1 MNEEKKVVFKTPQLI
16 LSKSKD
22 NDGIQYFRNNERLK
36 SGDSEDFVEKDFN
49 QVISSET
56 KMFINQKIDNIV
68 VLFGAG
74 ASVTDNNWDED
85 EDKDGVAK
93 TGVTVAKIAGK
104 VLEKL
109 HDGNYD
115 LKGVKLK
122 VYPLDEIAN
131 ISKYNDNVFETDEEG
146 NVVLGPN
153 FNLEDFLSNLFS
165 FEKFV
170 EISEKEVFENTINA
184 IRDIIVKATSYDY
197 DDKIFKHV
205 KLLNILSKFAKSDRK
220 LNIIT
225 TNYDTLIEDA
235 AESMKWTV
243 FDGFSFSRSPQ
254 FDSDMFNWNLVKDV
268 PNVKTHENIFKKN
281 VINLLKIH
289 GSLTWERS
297 KKDEH
302 IIRKPKEVVLKP
314 IMVFPSSDKYA
325 QSYQEPYFDLF
336 NKFQNMLQ
344 KRNTLLLTIGFSF
357 ADNHIARMIL
367 NAIKTNDSL
376 TTLITNFNIESNVK
390 NWKELEQ
397 AMNNYYNVAFLQSTL
412 NGKLTDYLGGET
424 VDN

>member
-1 MNEEKKVVFKTPQLI
+1 MSDEKKVVFKTPQLI

-22 NDGIQYFRNNERLK
+22 NGEIQYFRNNERLK
-36 SGDSEDFVEKDFN
+36 NGDSEDFVEKDFN

-85 EDKDGVAK
+85 KNGVAK
-93 TGVTVAKIAGK
+93 TGVTVAKIAEK

-115 LKGVKLK
+115 LKGVELK

-131 ISKYNDNVFETDEEG
+131 ISKYNDNVFETDEAG

-184 IRDIIVKATSYDY
+184 IQDIIVKATSYDY

-205 KLLNILSKFAKSDRK
+205 KLLNILSKFAKSDSK
-220 LNIIT
+220 MNIIT

-254 FDSDMFNWNLVKDV
+254 FDSDMFNWSLVKDV

-297 KKDEH
+297 EKDEH
-302 IIRKPKEVVLKP
+302 IIRKPKVVVRKP

-357 ADNHIARMIL
+357 ADNHIARMVL
-367 NAIKTNDSL
+367 NAIKSNDSL
-376 TTLITNFNIESNVK
+376 TTLITNFNIESNIK

-412 NGKLTDYLGGET
+412 NGELTDYLGGET

>member
-1 MNEEKKVVFKTPQLI
+1 MSDEKKVVFKTPQLI

-22 NDGIQYFRNNERLK
+22 NGEIQYFRNNERLK
-36 SGDSEDFVEKDFN
+36 NGDSEDFVEKDFN

-85 EDKDGVAK
+85 KNGVAK
-93 TGVTVAKIAGK
+93 TGVTVAKIAEK

-115 LKGVKLK
+115 LKGVELK

-131 ISKYNDNVFETDEEG
+131 ISKYNDNVFETDEAG

-170 EISEKEVFENTINA
+170 EISEKKVFENTINA
-184 IRDIIVKATSYDY
+184 IQDIIVKATSYDY

-205 KLLNILSKFAKSDRK
+205 KLLNILSKFAKSDSK
-220 LNIIT
+220 MNIIT

-254 FDSDMFNWNLVKDV
+254 FDSDMFNWSLVKDV

-297 KKDEH
+297 EKDEH
-302 IIRKPKEVVLKP
+302 IIRKPKEVVRKP

-357 ADNHIARMIL
+357 ADNHIARMVL
-367 NAIKTNDSL
+367 NAIKSNDSL
-376 TTLITNFNIESNVK
+376 TTLITNFNIDSNIK

-412 NGKLTDYLGGET
+412 NGELTDYLGGET

>member
-22 NDGIQYFRNNERLK
+22 NDGIQYFRNDERLK
-36 SGDSEDFVEKDFN
+36 NGDSEDFVEKDFN

-74 ASVTDNNWDED
+74 ASVTDNNWN
-85 EDKDGVAK
+85 EDKNGVAK
-93 TGVTVAKIAGK
+93 TGVTVAKIAEK

-109 HDGNYD
+109 RDGNYA
-115 LKGVKLK
+115 LKGVTLK
-122 VYPLDEIAN
+122 VYRLDEIAK
-131 ISKYNDNVFETDEEG
+131 ISKYNDNVFETDEAG
-146 NVVLGPN
+146 NVVLGLN

-170 EISEKEVFENTINA
+170 ENSEKEVFENTINA
-184 IRDIIVKATSYDY
+184 IRDIIIKATSYDY

-205 KLLNILSKFAKSDRK
+205 KLLNILAKFAKSDSK

-225 TNYDTLIEDA
+225 TNYDTLNEDA

-357 ADNHIARMIL
+357 ADNHIERMVL

-397 AMNNYYNVAFLQSTL
+397 AMNNYYSVAFLQSTL

>member
-85 EDKDGVAK
+85 EDGVAK

-122 VYPLDEIAN
+122 VYPLDQIAN

-205 KLLNILSKFAKSDRK
+205 KLLNILSKFAKSDSK

>member
-1 MNEEKKVVFKTPQLI
+1 MSDEKKVVFKTPQLI

-22 NDGIQYFRNNERLK
+22 NGEIQYFRNNERLK
-36 SGDSEDFVEKDFN
+36 NGDSEDFVEKDFN

-85 EDKDGVAK
+85 KNGVAK
-93 TGVTVAKIAGK
+93 TGVTVAKIAEK

-115 LKGVKLK
+115 LKGVELK

-131 ISKYNDNVFETDEEG
+131 ISKYNDNVFETDEAG

-184 IRDIIVKATSYDY
+184 IQDIIVKATSYDY

-205 KLLNILSKFAKSDRK
+205 KLLNILSKFAKSDSK
-220 LNIIT
+220 MNIIT

-254 FDSDMFNWNLVKDV
+254 FDSDMFNWSLVKDV

-297 KKDEH
+297 EKDEH
-302 IIRKPKEVVLKP
+302 IIRKPKEVVRKP

-357 ADNHIARMIL
+357 ADNHIARMVL
-367 NAIKTNDSL
+367 NAIKSNDSL
-376 TTLITNFNIESNVK
+376 TTLITNFNIDSNIK

-412 NGKLTDYLGGET
+412 NGELTDYLGGET